1 MPNAID
7 SQTLRD
13 IIFESRRLVRV
24 VCVGEDGTAAATEM
38 IKDGVNTAIF
48 VYYGSDP
55 ENISVT
61 HESVCEALNGAHT
74 VIVIAAISDCDVDIL
89 KLIGRSAQSIE
100 LLTIGIFT
108 TDNRSGDDRNLV
120 SHLSENF
127 DTVFLKPIDTLA
139 ESSEASVEF
148 LNQASAGLAEIC
160 HGRYIVKATVKDL
173 DELFS
178 KKGKGFIG
186 FGTAT
191 GAERGP
197 KALTKALAHPGLS
210 ALDLSRA
217 KGALF
222 IFKIN
227 TSVTDTSS
235 HMKETRA
242 LMKVV
247 FDLDPENGS
256 DLFSD
261 GVVLWFTA
269 VDSET
274 FSDECSVTVIVTGF
288 S

>member
-13 IIFESRRLVRV
+13 IIFENRRLVRV
-24 VCVGEDGTAAATEM
+24 VCVGEDGAAAATEM

-55 ENISVT
+55 ENISVS

-108 TDNRSGDDRNLV
+108 TDNRSGDDCNLV

-127 DTVFLKPIDTLA
+127 DTVFLKPVDTLA
-139 ESSEASVEF
+139 ASNEASVEF

-160 HGRYIVKATVKDL
+160 HGRYVVKATVKDL

-186 FGTAT
+186 SGRAT

-197 KALTKALAHPGLS
+197 KALTKALAHPGLNG
-210 ALDLSRA
+210 LDLSRA

-227 TSVTDTSS
+227 TSVTDASS
-235 HMKETRA
+235 RMKETRA

-261 GVVLWFTA
+261 DVVLWFTA

-274 FSDECSVTVIVTGF
+274 FSDECSVTVIVTSF